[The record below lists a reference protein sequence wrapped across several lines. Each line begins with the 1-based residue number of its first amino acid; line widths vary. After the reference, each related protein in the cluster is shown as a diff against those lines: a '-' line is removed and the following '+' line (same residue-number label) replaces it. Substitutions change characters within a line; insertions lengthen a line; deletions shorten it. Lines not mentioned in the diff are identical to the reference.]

1 MENFV
6 SEKNIS
12 RDEKLSAINAFF
24 DEMLP
29 SVGGVQPGGILTQS
43 LTRER
48 HSALTFDD
56 LRNDLLTHDESN
68 FREHEKLN
76 GYATS
81 PGGDTLWMYLNDNQL
96 ENLCMSR

>member
-43 LTRER
+43 LTR
-48 HSALTFDD
+48 
-56 LRNDLLTHDESN
+56 
-68 FREHEKLN
+68 
-76 GYATS
+76 
-81 PGGDTLWMYLNDNQL
+81 
-96 ENLCMSR
+96 